1 MLKNDVDSDPMWTV
15 MRENGPFHTW
25 GALDGYIERLEH
37 TGRHEAAVKLRAKY
51 GKG

>member
-1 MLKNDVDSDPMWTV
+1 MTV